1 MFITHIKKWRN
12 RKDSLDDN
20 LYFGYTYYRLSEAFR
35 DAEGRS
41 RNRVVMGLGELTGLS
56 KAERNELGDLLTVM
70 IDRGEM
76 ALSTNVQVQELALHY
91 YNLYCESRLKAQEAA
106 KAQSRLREAARL
118 EAERRRKEMVMVKL
132 SSLRQKTARTVGAE
146 NICLDTVK
154 QLSIRQFLT
163 SHGFSEIQ
171 TDMAI
176 MQIIARAIYPGSE
189 LRTVRCLQE
198 NSALCELLG
207 IRPENVNKDILY
219 RTARKLW
226 DVHREIESYLHN
238 RVCNLFGIEE
248 KIYLFDLTNTNF
260 EGRMEASRL
269 CAYGRSKEKRDDCK
283 IVVLAAVV
291 NSDGL
296 LVRTEIF
303 EGNRQDVTTL
313 EEVIGSL
320 DRGLPQRKKIIVM
333 DAGFSSESNL
343 QWLVSHH
350 YDYITVMRSHG
361 QQYTPASDIIEKVSD
376 NKEQEIR
383 LQKVRVEEKAAARY
397 EEGLKAIGKG
407 IEGKGVK
414 GRDALQRRLGRL
426 HSRYANASKAYNV
439 TFEYDGKGRA
449 LRAYTR
455 NMEYAEEKSRMH
467 GKYLLRTS
475 LDEQNETDIW
485 TFYNVIRTVEET
497 FKTLKSDLDI
507 RPVFHKGDKG
517 TKAHLNL
524 AVLAYWIVST
534 TKYRLKSKGI
544 HVRWRELLRIM
555 STQVRVSAEFETDRN
570 HQVIIRRSTE
580 PEEKLLVIYDA
591 LGLKAGSMV
600 KLKSVV
606 HPKAPPKK
614 LDG

>member
-12 RKDSLDDN
+12 RKDGLDDN
-20 LYFGYTYYRLSEAFR
+20 LYVGYTYYRLSEAFR
-35 DAEGRS
+35 DAEGRP

-118 EAERRRKEMVMVKL
+118 EAERCRKEMVMVKL

-154 QLSIRQFLT
+154 QLAIRQFLT

-207 IRPENVNKDILY
+207 ISPENVNKDILY

-226 DVHREIESYLHN
+226 DVHREMESYLHN

-248 KIYLFDLTNTNF
+248 KTYLFDLTNTYF

-296 LVRTEIF
+296 LSV
-303 EGNRQDVTTL
+303 
-313 EEVIGSL
+313 
-320 DRGLPQRKKIIVM
+320 
-333 DAGFSSESNL
+333 
-343 QWLVSHH
+343 
-350 YDYITVMRSHG
+350 
-361 QQYTPASDIIEKVSD
+361 
-376 NKEQEIR
+376 
-383 LQKVRVEEKAAARY
+383 QKS
-397 EEGLKAIGKG
+397 LKAT
-407 IEGKGVK
+407 
-414 GRDALQRRLGRL
+414 D
-426 HSRYANASKAYNV
+426 
-439 TFEYDGKGRA
+439 
-449 LRAYTR
+449 
-455 NMEYAEEKSRMH
+455 
-467 GKYLLRTS
+467 RTS
-475 LDEQNETDIW
+475 LPW
-485 TFYNVIRTVEET
+485 
-497 FKTLKSDLDI
+497 
-507 RPVFHKGDKG
+507 
-517 TKAHLNL
+517 
-524 AVLAYWIVST
+524 
-534 TKYRLKSKGI
+534 
-544 HVRWRELLRIM
+544 
-555 STQVRVSAEFETDRN
+555 
-570 HQVIIRRSTE
+570 
-580 PEEKLLVIYDA
+580 
-591 LGLKAGSMV
+591 
-600 KLKSVV
+600 
-606 HPKAPPKK
+606 KK
-614 LDG
+614 